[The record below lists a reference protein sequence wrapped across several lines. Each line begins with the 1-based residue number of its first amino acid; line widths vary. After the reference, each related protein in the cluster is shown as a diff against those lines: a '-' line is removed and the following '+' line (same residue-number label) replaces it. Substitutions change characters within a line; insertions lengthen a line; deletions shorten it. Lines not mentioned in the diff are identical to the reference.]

1 LFRRL
6 LERNFFVGLINYLS
20 WEKVISLQQKIQG
33 VFLLEKNHTLNLLY
47 LTPSTVPMFLLGIIN
62 KSVILTIAGII
73 LLSIYILIGLK
84 QIRSKK

>member
-47 LTPSTVPMFLLGIIN
+47 LTPSTVPMFLLGFIN